1 MKFKQFKDGSCDIK
15 FSWKERITLLITGKL
30 HLSDV
35 GLRHFGNFLVKM
47 VADWNVH
54 FTGVIHA
61 YINVSFVFEVS
72 VFK

>member
-54 FTGVIHA
+54 FSEKTAKLDTHPDTEIK
-61 YINVSFVFEVS
+61 N
-72 VFK
+72 K